1 VLPVHILLFKKSG
14 TGQLLINIPSI
25 SLLVVSLHPE
35 QEQNTNAQACS
46 RDSQVETITNVVVR
60 SVERQE
66 RPSGDQTTN
75 VAEHDVGTDS
85 GTACCIGYD
94 IRTDLGV
101 TERTEGECARCD
113 DKSCAVTNGGVLGSQ
128 EHDAAKDV
136 SWGTS

>member
-1 VLPVHILLFKKSG
+1 M
-14 TGQLLINIPSI
+14 
-25 SLLVVSLHPE
+25 VVG
-35 QEQNTNAQACS
+35 
-46 RDSQVETITNVVVR
+46 

-75 VAEHDVGTDS
+75 VAEHDVGTDG

-101 TERTEGECARCD
+101 TERAEGECARCD
-113 DKSCAVTNGGVLGSQ
+113 DESFAVTNGGILGSQ

-136 SWGTS
+136 N